1 MGQQLQK
8 IQQLCGNPKDAWEI
22 WKNSDIEIKYK
33 LLIESFIFD
42 SAALHYL
49 PYPILIL
56 FLYFR
61 GQYMMQSM
69 YPIYTFMY
77 RNAYIY

>member
-33 LLIESFIFD
+33 LPIESFIFD

-49 PYPILIL
+49 PHPMLIL
-56 FLYFR
+56 CSLPYVNSIFIFQGIVYDA
-61 GQYMMQSM
+61 M
-69 YPIYTFMY
+69 YI
-77 RNAYIY
+77 NLCI